1 MTAVGRKLNNE
12 PITTETYIDFYDI
25 VKQMFWDREGNN
37 QASQKQ
43 SLSLYIDLYN
53 LMLFHKYYKTTAKLY
68 STVGCYNI
76 SYMYIILG
84 YGFLQ
89 NTYFKDYS
97 YVLLFFVVAGQVAF
111 LHCCC
116 SHIALYCFETYPW
129 LYGVNGLLL
138 VSA

>member
-1 MTAVGRKLNNE
+1 MTAVGRKLNNG

-43 SLSLYIDLYN
+43 SFSLYIDLYN

-97 YVLLFFVVAGQVAF
+97 YALLF
-111 LHCCC
+111 
-116 SHIALYCFETYPW
+116 
-129 LYGVNGLLL
+129 LLL
-138 VSA
+138 LQVRLLSFTAVAVTQRCIVLKLIHDYTV

>member
-1 MTAVGRKLNNE
+1 MTAVGRKLNNG

-43 SLSLYIDLYN
+43 SFSLYIDLYN
-53 LMLFHKYYKTTAKLY
+53 LMLFHKYYKTTAKFY

-97 YVLLFFVVAGQVAF
+97 YALLF
-111 LHCCC
+111 
-116 SHIALYCFETYPW
+116 
-129 LYGVNGLLL
+129 LLL
-138 VSA
+138 LQVRLLSFTAVAVTQRCIVLKLIHDYTV